1 MSHKPRFVYTT
12 YIQTTPEKLWD
23 ALTNGEFTRQY
34 WGGYRIESDW
44 KAGSSLKFY
53 GPDGDVRHSDHVVK
67 AEKPKFLSYTW
78 KPLQEGM
85 PDESASTVNFEIE
98 DMGTYVKLTV
108 THFDFPEG
116 SKMFPM
122 ISGGWPLVLSSLKSF
137 LENNK
142 PMNWKKCGGNEK

>member
-1 MSHKPRFVYTT
+1 MSKPQFVYAT
-12 YIQTTPEKLWD
+12 YIQTTPEKLWE

-44 KAGSSLKFY
+44 KPGSSIKFY
-53 GPDGDVRHSDHVVK
+53 GPEGDLRHSDRVIK
-67 AEKPKFLSYTW
+67 AEKPKYLSYTW

-85 PDESASTVNFEIE
+85 PDEPASTVSFEIE
-98 DMGTYVKLTV
+98 NMGAYVKLTV
-108 THFDFPEG
+108 SHFDFPEN

-122 ISGGWPLVLSSLKSF
+122 ISGGWPLVLSSLKSY

-142 PMNWKKCGGNEK
+142 PMNWKKCTGGNER